1 MNLTVLSDNQQL
13 TMSSLDIAELTGKEH
28 KNVIRDIRVML
39 DELKDGSDLSHDMRP
54 IITEQKD
61 ARGYTTQFNLPK
73 RECLILI
80 SGYSI
85 LLRSKIIDRWQELE
99 QSSTLP
105 NVQQKTFLHPLEI
118 TSAISLAVLPVLK
131 SYGID
136 HNSAVISANRTA
148 KEATGYDILALGNVQ
163 LEAPNQK
170 YLPLTAT
177 ELGNIKGITANKMNK
192 LLAENDFQ
200 FKVGKDWTPTEKAK
214 GFFKLLDIGKKHSN
228 GTPVTHLKWYE
239 SVLAELQE

>member
-1 MNLTVLSDNQQL
+1 MEILNVNGVL
-13 TMSSLDIAELTGKEH
+13 TMSSLEIVKYVNSTRKTGDAEVTHADFLKKVPKVLNGVEGKFSSYYIASNGKQ
-28 KNVIRDIRVML
+28 N
-39 DELKDGSDLSHDMRP
+39 P
-54 IITEQKD
+54 C
-61 ARGYTTQFNLPK
+61 YNFPK
-73 RECLILI
+73 RESMLMAM
-80 SGYSI
+80 SYSYE
-85 LLRSKIIDRWQELE
+85 LQAQLFDAWQELE
-99 QSSTLP
+99 QSSDLP

-192 LLAENDFQ
+192 LLAENAFQ

-239 SVLAELQE
+239 SVLAELKS

>member
-13 TMSSLDIAELTGKEH
+13 TMSSLEIAELTGKRH
-28 KNVIRDIRVML
+28 DHVMTDIKTML
-39 DELKDGSDLSHDMRP
+39 EAL
-54 IITEQKD
+54 EKD
-61 ARGYTTQFNLPK
+61 APDFSGTQTYGNNNTRKIYNLPK
-73 RECLILI
+73 RETLILV
-80 SGYSI
+80 SGYRVD
-85 LLRSKIIDRWQELE
+85 LRATIIDRWQELE
-99 QSSTLP
+99 QKALP

-170 YLPLTAT
+170 HLPLSAT
-177 ELGNIKGITANKMNK
+177 ELGKIKGITANKMNK

>member
-1 MNLTVLSDNQQL
+1 
-13 TMSSLDIAELTGKEH
+13 MSSLEIAELTGKEH

-61 ARGYTTQFNLPK
+61 ARGYTTQFNLHK

-99 QSSTLP
+99 QSSALP

-170 YLPLTAT
+170 HLPLTAT
-177 ELGNIKGITANKMNK
+177 ELGNLKGLTANKMNK

-200 FKVGKDWTPTEKAK
+200 FKVGKGWSPTEKAK
-214 GFFKLLDIGKKHSN
+214 GFFKLLDTGKKQSN

-239 SVLAELQE
+239 SVLAELNNN